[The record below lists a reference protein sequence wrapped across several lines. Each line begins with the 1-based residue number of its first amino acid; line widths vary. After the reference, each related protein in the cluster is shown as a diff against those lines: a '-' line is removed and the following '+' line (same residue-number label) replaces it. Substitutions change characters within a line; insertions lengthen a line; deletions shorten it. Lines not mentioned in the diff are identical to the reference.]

1 MIFVSTARRLSRG
14 ALPRRAPGLGALAA
28 PVAAA
33 AALLSGCFE
42 APPMDTDEIGYRGV
56 AMETISNPDIT
67 NPIKLANVLPEPL
80 PKPPVVEGGPK
91 AGDVYQNVQV
101 LGDLSVAE
109 FTRTMAAITAW
120 VSPDA
125 GCTYCHVGNNF
136 ATDGIYTKVVSRRMM
151 QMTMDINAN
160 WDNHVGDTGVTC
172 LTCHRGQPVP
182 EYIWFDQPPLN
193 EQGGMAANSYQQ
205 NHANEEVGYTSMAR
219 DIFDRYLDG
228 DPERIR
234 VIAKNALPVRDVMT
248 NEPTQDTENTYSLM
262 FHMAGSLG
270 VNCTYCHN
278 TRFFGSWEMSPPQR
292 MTAWYSLKMVPELN
306 DVYLNPLGPVYP
318 PSRLGPS
325 IEEGVVSDGM
335 AVGENGHVNA
345 PKVNCTTCH
354 QGVAK
359 PFYGVSMLDD
369 YPIWRGEDYQGPP
382 FTVPLDPMDFRP
394 TPERP
399 ADFPDQQPAAAS
411 ATVPAA
417 PAPEPV
423 GEKTSAVDEAVL
435 QGLGALPAPDTAV
448 R

>member
-1 MIFVSTARRLSRG
+1 MIFRPARFPSG
-14 ALPRRAPGLGALAA
+14 KVALALAA
-28 PVAAA
+28 VAVG
-33 AALLSGCFE
+33 LSGCFE
-42 APPMDTDEIGYRGV
+42 APPMDTDQIGFRGV
-56 AMETISNPDIT
+56 AMETVSNPDIT
-67 NPIKLANVLPEPL
+67 NPIKLANVLPAPL
-80 PKPPVVEGGPK
+80 PPAPDVPGAPK

-109 FTRTMAAITAW
+109 FTRTMQSITAW

-136 ATDGIYTKVVSRRMM
+136 ASDGIYTKVVSRRMM

-160 WDNHVGDTGVTC
+160 WDSHVKQTGVTC

-193 EQGGMAANSYQQ
+193 RQGGMAANSYQQ

-219 DIFDRYLDG
+219 DVFDRYLDG

-234 VIAKNALPVRDVMT
+234 VIAKNALPISDVMT
-248 NEPTQDTENTYSLM
+248 NEPTQATENTYSLM

-278 TRFFGSWEMSPPQR
+278 SRFFGSWEMSPPTR
-292 MTAWYSLKMVPELN
+292 VTAWHGLQMTPELN

-318 PSRLGPS
+318 PSRLGPDAAD
-325 IEEGVVSDGM
+325 GVVSDGM
-335 AVGENGHVNA
+335 ALTEDGHAVNA

-369 YPIWRGEDYQGPP
+369 YPVWRGTDYTGPP

-394 TPERP
+394 SEERP
-399 ADFPDQQPAAAS
+399 ADFADQAPAADAG
-411 ATVPAA
+411 AAVP
-417 PAPEPV
+417 V
-423 GEKTSAVDEAVL
+423 EKTSSLDAGAFD
-435 QGLGALPAPDTAV
+435 GSGALKELATAV

>member
-1 MIFVSTARRLSRG
+1 MTPVRSARRLRRG
-14 ALPRRAPGLGALAA
+14 ALRPRPSPLRALAV

-42 APPMDTDEIGYRGV
+42 APPMDTDQIGYRGV
-56 AMETISNPDIT
+56 AMETISNPDVT

-80 PKPPVVEGGPK
+80 PKPPAVEGGPK

-160 WDNHVGDTGVTC
+160 WDSHVGDTGVTC

-248 NEPTQDTENTYSLM
+248 NEPTQATENTYSLM

-292 MTAWYSLKMVPELN
+292 TTAWYSLKMVPELN

-318 PSRLGPS
+318 ESRLGPDTS
-325 IEEGVVSDGM
+325 ENVVSDGM
-335 AVGENGHVNA
+335 AVSEDGAHVNA

-369 YPIWRGEDYQGPP
+369 YPVWRGEDYQGPP

-411 ATVPAA
+411 VTVPMRASDEDTTSSLDDSVLR
-417 PAPEPV
+417 EP
-423 GEKTSAVDEAVL
+423 
-435 QGLGALPAPDTAV
+435 GALPEAGTAV

>member
-1 MIFVSTARRLSRG
+1 MRTIIRACRPG
-14 ALPRRAPGLGALAA
+14 RRALAALAA
-28 PVAAA
+28 PL
-33 AALLSGCFE
+33 ALGLSGCFE
-42 APPMDTDEIGYRGV
+42 APPMDAEQIGFRGV
-56 AMETISNPDIT
+56 AMEQVENPDVV

-80 PKPPVVEGGPK
+80 PAAPDVEGAPR

-109 FTRTMAAITAW
+109 FTRTMQAITAW

-125 GCTYCHVGNNF
+125 GCTYCHVGNNY
-136 ATDGIYTKVVSRRMM
+136 ALDGIYTKVVSRRMM

-160 WDNHVGDTGVTC
+160 WDNHVGETGVTC

-182 EYIWFDQPPLN
+182 EYIWFDQEPLN
-193 EQGGMAANSYQQ
+193 RQGGMAANSYEQ

-234 VIAKNALPVRDVMT
+234 VIAKNVLPVRDVLT
-248 NEPTQDTENTYSLM
+248 NEPTQATENTYSLM

-278 TRFFGSWEMSPPQR
+278 SRFFGSWEMSPPTR
-292 MTAWYSLKMVPELN
+292 MTAWYGLKMVPDLN

-318 PSRLGPS
+318 ESRLGP
-325 IEEGVVSDGM
+325 VVMSDGL
-335 AVGENGHVNA
+335 AIGEDGTHANA

-369 YPIWRGEDYQGPP
+369 YPVWRGEGYEGQL
-382 FTVPLDPMDFRP
+382 TVPYDPMSFQP
-394 TPERP
+394 TEDRP
-399 ADFPDQQPAAAS
+399 ADFEEGEGPAAA
-411 ATVPAA
+411 VPGAA
-417 PAPEPV
+417 ED
-423 GEKTSAVDEAVL
+423 ERTSAVDPAVL
-435 QGLGALPAPDTAV
+435 EGLGGSSGKETAV

>member
-1 MIFVSTARRLSRG
+1 
-14 ALPRRAPGLGALAA
+14 
-28 PVAAA
+28 
-33 AALLSGCFE
+33 
-42 APPMDTDEIGYRGV
+42 MDTDQIGYRGV
-56 AMETISNPDIT
+56 AMETVSNPEIT

-80 PKPPVVEGGPK
+80 PKPPAVEGGPK

-109 FTRTMAAITAW
+109 FTRTMASITAW

-136 ATDGIYTKVVSRRMM
+136 AADGIYTKVVSRRMM

-160 WDNHVGDTGVTC
+160 WDNHVGETGVTC

-248 NEPTQDTENTYSLM
+248 NEPTQATENTYSLM

-278 TRFFGSWEMSPPQR
+278 SRFFGSWEMSPPTR
-292 MTAWYSLKMVPELN
+292 MTAWYGLKMVPELN
-306 DVYLNPLGPVYP
+306 DTYLNPLGPVYP
-318 PSRLGPS
+318 PSRLGPAV
-325 IEEGVVSDGM
+325 ISDGL
-335 AVGENGHVNA
+335 AVGEDGVHVNA

-369 YPIWRGEDYQGPP
+369 YPVWRGAELRRSAVHGAAGPDGLP
-382 FTVPLDPMDFRP
+382 PDAGASRGLR
-394 TPERP
+394 RP
-399 ADFPDQQPAAAS
+399 AAGGRVGHRAAARPRRED
-411 ATVPAA
+411 VLGRRVGAA
-417 PAPEPV
+417 RAR
-423 GEKTSAVDEAVL
+423 
-435 QGLGALPAPDTAV
+435 GAA
-448 R
+448 RHR